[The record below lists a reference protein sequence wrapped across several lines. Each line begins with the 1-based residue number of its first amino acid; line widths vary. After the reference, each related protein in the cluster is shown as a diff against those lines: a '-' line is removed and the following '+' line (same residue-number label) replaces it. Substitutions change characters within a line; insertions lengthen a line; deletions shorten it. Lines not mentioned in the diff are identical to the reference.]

1 MSCDPTQSGIK
12 TCDNCNYILTD
23 KQRRDVAQAL
33 RGLDES
39 IDGAAGGGAAR
50 SDGKATVRL

>member
-1 MSCDPTQSGIK
+1 MVT
-12 TCDNCNYILTD
+12 DN
-23 KQRRDVAQAL
+23 QRREVAQAL